1 MLEVNNHSPS
11 SERGYRRF
19 TQTPVKNTVTATKP
33 LATKSIGES
42 GSPVIKAP
50 TSGPPKTRRSRKL
63 MALGHG
69 PA

>member
-42 GSPVIKAP
+42 GSPVIKA
-50 TSGPPKTRRSRKL
+50 TNKRSSEN
-63 MALGHG
+63 
-69 PA
+69 